1 MNRALQIDFILSIPT
16 IKKNYK
22 INTNTNLI
30 LLDQGN
36 DVPESIWE
44 NVEEKIIYLISF
56 CFKLVIR
63 DHGLIAGRMNTA
75 L

>member
-1 MNRALQIDFILSIPT
+1 MFQKASG
-16 IKKNYK
+16 K
-22 INTNTNLI
+22 
-30 LLDQGN
+30 
-36 DVPESIWE
+36 

>member
-16 IKKNYK
+16 IKKKYK

>member
-16 IKKNYK
+16 IKNYK

-36 DVPESIWE
+36 DVPESIKRGGK
-44 NVEEKIIYLISF
+44 NYLFNIF
-56 CFKLVIR
+56 LF
-63 DHGLIAGRMNTA
+63 
-75 L
+75 

>member
-16 IKKNYK
+16 IKKIIK

>member
-63 DHGLIAGRMNTA
+63 DHSLIAGRMNTA